1 MDRSEIKSYASRTEL
16 HPFALQRRDQSPGA
30 GSEAYGRRQLLP
42 LLILLLWK
50 RDAARRA
57 WGGRTGL
64 ATPLGMVNN
73 VEP

>member
-1 MDRSEIKSYASRTEL
+1 MDRSEIKSYASRTE
-16 HPFALQRRDQSPGA
+16 LQRRDQSPGA

-50 RDAARRA
+50 RGAARRA